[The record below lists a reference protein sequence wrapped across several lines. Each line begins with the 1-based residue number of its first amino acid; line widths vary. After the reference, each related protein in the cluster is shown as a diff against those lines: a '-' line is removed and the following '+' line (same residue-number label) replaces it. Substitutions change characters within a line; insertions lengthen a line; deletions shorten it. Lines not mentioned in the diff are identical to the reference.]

1 MEKELDLS
9 QYSVRTDL
17 AVEAKDIALENQPKP
32 NNQSEINGV
41 IVKEKEEQG
50 VKISMVEIT
59 EEGAEAIGKKKAD
72 M

>member
-1 MEKELDLS
+1 M
-9 QYSVRTDL
+9 RTDL